1 MRVRSAL
8 KFCVSIGA
16 AMAMVGGLVTTVAV
30 GSAATAGAATS
41 SCHFSRPLK
50 IVGMWDVKGE
60 DPAAGND
67 FQNGLQLALKKINGS
82 GGVCGQ
88 KVQFQR
94 VPMSGVTPAQ
104 AAAAFKQ
111 VQEANPDIAI
121 GAGGDTQSIGKL
133 IATAGI
139 PVISPDMNLNADYG
153 GSVGS
158 KWLYLIS
165 STQSYR
171 WKNATKFLVRTLGKK
186 KVGIMAYTTQFG
198 TVAAQAVTQQLKSMG
213 LKACAKAT
221 IATYTPTTLTQQV
234 LAMKPCNAI
243 VDAAYPN
250 VNALELRQALQNGIT
265 VPTMNDGGLTIAET
279 EKLVTGSAIANSY
292 SNADCNTLG
301 TTKPMTNY
309 RTAYEAAYG
318 GTVPNY
324 LSAITYDATL
334 MAAAAAKKAGTF
346 NKTAIDKA
354 IGSIDFT
361 GGICQKNYQ
370 SDGRHTLVH
379 TNEILKFK
387 TDGTWTKVASF
398 TIPMQGKL
406 TTSST

>member
-16 AMAMVGGLVTTVAV
+16 AAAMVGGLITTVAV
-30 GSAATAGAATS
+30 GSAATAGASTS

-50 IVGMWDVKGE
+50 IVGMWDLKGE

-88 KVQFQR
+88 QVQFQR
-94 VPMSGVTPAQ
+94 VPMSGVTPAE

-111 VQEANPDIAI
+111 VEQASPDIAI
-121 GAGGDTQSIGKL
+121 GGGGDTQAIGKL
-133 IATAGI
+133 IATGGF
-139 PVISPDMNLNADYG
+139 PVISPDVNYNADYG

-165 STQSYR
+165 STQAYG

-186 KVGIMAYTTQFG
+186 KVGLMGYTTQFG
-198 TVAAQAVTQQLKSMG
+198 SVAVKAATQQLQAMG

-234 LAMKPCNAI
+234 LAMKTCNAI
-243 VDAAYPN
+243 LDASYPN

-265 VPTMNDGGLTIAET
+265 VPTIMDGGLTIAET
-279 EKLVTGSAIANSY
+279 EKLVTGAAITNAY
-292 SNADCNTLG
+292 AKADCNTLAA
-301 TTKPMTNY
+301 TKPMTNY

-334 MAAAAAKKAGTF
+334 MAAAAAQKAGKLT
-346 NKTAIDKA
+346 KTALNKA
-354 IGSIDFT
+354 VGSIDFQ

-370 SDGRHTLVH
+370 SDGRHTLIH
-379 TNEILKFK
+379 TNDILKFK
-387 TDGTWTKVASF
+387 SDGTWTKVTSF
-398 TIPMQGKL
+398 SIPMQGKL

>member
-1 MRVRSAL
+1 
-8 KFCVSIGA
+8 
-16 AMAMVGGLVTTVAV
+16 MVAGLVTSVTI
-30 GSAATAGAATS
+30 GSAATAGASTSS

-50 IVGMWDVKGE
+50 IVGMWNVKGE
-60 DPAAGND
+60 TPSAGND
-67 FQNGLQLALKKINGS
+67 FQYGLQLALKKINAA

-88 KVQFQR
+88 QVKFQR

-111 VQEANPDIAI
+111 VQQANPDIAI

-133 IATAGI
+133 IGTAGI
-139 PVISPDMNLNADYG
+139 PVISPDVNENADYG

-165 STQSYR
+165 STQADA

-186 KVGIMAYTTQFG
+186 KVGLMGYTTSFG
-198 TVAAQAVTQQLKSMG
+198 SIAVKAATQQLNAMG

-234 LAMKPCNAI
+234 LAMKTCNAI
-243 VDAAYPN
+243 VDASYPN

-265 VPTMNDGGLTIAET
+265 VPTIMNGGITIAET
-279 EKLVTGSAIANSY
+279 EKLVTGAAIQNSY
-292 SNADCNTLG
+292 AYADCNTLG
-301 TTKPMTNY
+301 ATKPMTNY
-309 RTAYEAAYG
+309 RNAYEEAYG
-318 GTVPNY
+318 GTVPSY

-334 MAAAAAKKAGTF
+334 LAAASAERAGTLS
-346 NKTAIDKA
+346 KTAIDKA
-354 IGSIDFT
+354 IGSIDFE

-370 SDGRHTLVH
+370 SDGRHNLVH

-387 TDGTWTKVASF
+387 SNGTWTKVATYS
-398 TIPMQGKL
+398 IPMQGKA
-406 TTSST
+406 